1 MARNRLKDLR
11 RRVYQV
17 LEQGAL
23 GDGLSS
29 WVDRGL
35 VILIVVNLIAVS
47 LESIPRYEARYATE
61 FALIEYVSLLVFT
74 VEYALRLWS
83 SVEHGP
89 YRHLPHM
96 QSRIKYALSPAGII
110 DLVAVLPFWFA
121 MLLPSDF
128 RFVLVFRMVR
138 FFKIAI
144 FTCHAVIARRSL

>member
-47 LESIPRYEARYATE
+47 LEFDPAIRS
-61 FALIEYVSLLVFT
+61 ALCD
-74 VEYALRLWS
+74 
-83 SVEHGP
+83 
-89 YRHLPHM
+89 
-96 QSRIKYALSPAGII
+96 RICVDRVCLPAG
-110 DLVAVLPFWFA
+110 VYSRVRPAV
-121 MLLPSDF
+121 
-128 RFVLVFRMVR
+128 MV
-138 FFKIAI
+138 
-144 FTCHAVIARRSL
+144 VS